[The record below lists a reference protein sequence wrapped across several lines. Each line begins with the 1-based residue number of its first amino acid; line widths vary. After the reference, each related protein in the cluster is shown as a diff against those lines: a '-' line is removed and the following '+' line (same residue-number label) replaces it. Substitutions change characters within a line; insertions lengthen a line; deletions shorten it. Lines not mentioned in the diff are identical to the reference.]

1 LNGLRCIKCE
11 TPDPLNHVT
20 QLDLRDNCLD
30 SLDLNSVCN
39 LETLNCQRNQLGT
52 LTLSGFTLRML
63 LTGSNRESNRAPT
76 GCYYYLPVCSG
87 PLL

>member
-1 LNGLRCIKCE
+1 MLSLVFPHKCRLNGLRWVKSE
-11 TPDPLNHVT
+11 SLEAVSQVT

-30 SLDLNSVCN
+30 SLDLSSICN

-63 LTGSNRESNRAPT
+63 YASSNRELSI
-76 GCYYYLPVCSG
+76 S
-87 PLL
+87 